1 MEYRQEAQS
10 WCHVAGALLQDE
22 LIHIEERVLVILVL
36 LATPAV
42 FIIIFLFT
50 FTSDLQSIEFIY
62 HMCNEVVPLQS
73 YYSCSQFWV

>member
-22 LIHIEERVLVILVL
+22 LIHIEKRVLVILVL

-50 FTSDLQSIEFIY
+50 FTSDLQSAEFIH
-62 HMCNEVVPLQS
+62 HMYNEVVPLRS